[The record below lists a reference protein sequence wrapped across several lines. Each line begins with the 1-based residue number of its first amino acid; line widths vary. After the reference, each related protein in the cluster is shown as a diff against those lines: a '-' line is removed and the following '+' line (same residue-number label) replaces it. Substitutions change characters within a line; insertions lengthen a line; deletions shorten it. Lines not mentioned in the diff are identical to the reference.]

1 MNIYTRYNNETLFQR
16 CQEFVPIEITKGEN
30 FNHWWDAAHYLTWVI
45 EKGDEVAINIDVD
58 CFITDWSV
66 VEQLVSDFKEAGY
79 SHAGVSDSAYLG
91 YRKNISWAVMNP
103 FFNLFASSSIME
115 AKDDPVCNRSWDEIH
130 QFGFQLPFNLRKPPF
145 VPEYE
150 RSQWEPFNGLFNWL
164 FSWGK
169 PMWLE
174 AETHWDDNSTILK
187 YQGKPFAIHTWYSR
201 FYGGDSEEG
210 QFHTNRIDYRYKE
223 ALIARKR

>member
-1 MNIYTRYNNETLFQR
+1 MNLYTRYNNETLFQR
-16 CQEFVPIEITKGEN
+16 CQDFVPHTITKGEN

-45 EKGDEVAINIDVD
+45 EKRDQLAINIDVD

-66 VEQLVSDFKEAGY
+66 VEQLVSDFKQGGY

-103 FFNLFASSSIME
+103 FFNLFRSSDILTVKGGTE
-115 AKDDPVCNRSWDEIH
+115 WDDIH
-130 QFGFQLPFNLRKPPF
+130 QYGFRPEWNKNKPPF

-169 PMWLE
+169 PLWLE
-174 AETHWDDNSTILK
+174 AETHSDDNSTILK

-210 QFHTNRIDYRYKE
+210 EFHTTRIDDRYKE
-223 ALIARKR
+223 ALLTRKR